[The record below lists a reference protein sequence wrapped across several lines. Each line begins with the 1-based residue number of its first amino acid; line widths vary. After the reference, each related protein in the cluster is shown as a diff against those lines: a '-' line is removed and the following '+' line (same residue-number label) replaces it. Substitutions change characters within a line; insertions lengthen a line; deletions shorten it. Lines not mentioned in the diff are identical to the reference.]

1 MAYFAYYTMT
11 FKLIIG
17 TRLVGWESTVSCRMI
32 KCTHP
37 EEIVEEICDRQMD
50 RYLVLDLSSVFL
62 DIMDCGRMA
71 HLFKNLYMLNSYI
84 RN

>member
-1 MAYFAYYTMT
+1 
-11 FKLIIG
+11 
-17 TRLVGWESTVSCRMI
+17 MI